1 MFKSLMH
8 PIWAFDLE
16 WVPDPHAGRLVYNLP
31 DTLPD
36 EDVLQEMWNQAGAD
50 EENPRPYLK
59 TILCRVVSV
68 AAVTRDKNKEG
79 KIALDLRYF
88 PKDPDV
94 PMPEQALIANF
105 LKTVGKLKP
114 QLVGFNSSESDL
126 PILLQRG
133 VAQGVSAPDFCE
145 RPDKPWE
152 GVDYF
157 SQFGDYHIDLRKVLG
172 SWGKATPSLH
182 ELAQVS
188 GIPGK
193 MDTSGSNVV
202 DLWVAQKMRNIV
214 EYNQYDALTTYLV
227 WLRVAYFAGHFN
239 FKQYQAEQDLV
250 KQLIKNKIKEGE
262 SHLTKYLERWEQ
274 LKNEITRQV

>member
-1 MFKSLMH
+1 MFKSLID
-8 PIWAFDLE
+8 PVWAFDLE
-16 WVPDPHAGRLVYNLP
+16 WVPDPLAGRLVYNLP
-31 DTLPD
+31 DTLSD

-68 AAVTRDKNKEG
+68 AAVTRSKNREG
-79 KIALDLRYF
+79 KIDLDLRYF

-94 PMPEQALIANF
+94 PMPEQTLIGDF
-105 LKTVGKLKP
+105 LKTIGKLKP

-133 VAQGVSAPDFCE
+133 VAKGVSVPDFCK

-152 GVDYF
+152 GIDYF
-157 SQFGDYHIDLRKVLG
+157 AQFGEYHIDLKKILG

-193 MDTSGSNVV
+193 MDTTGSNVV
-202 DLWVAQKMRNIV
+202 DLWLAKKMRDIV

-227 WLRVAYFAGHFN
+227 WLRAAHFSGL
-239 FKQYQAEQDLV
+239 FTSRQYESEQELV
-250 KQLIKNKIKEGE
+250 RKLIHKKINDGE
-262 SHLTKYLERWEQ
+262 THLKKYLDSWDQ
-274 LKNEITRQV
+274 LKKQVKV